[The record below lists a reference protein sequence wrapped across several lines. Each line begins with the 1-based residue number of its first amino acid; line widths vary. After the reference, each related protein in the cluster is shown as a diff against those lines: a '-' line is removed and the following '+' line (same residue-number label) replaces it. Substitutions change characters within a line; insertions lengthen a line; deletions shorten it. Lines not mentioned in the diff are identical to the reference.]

1 MCLKKG
7 ETVTNMWYM
16 GQESGFR
23 DQNVHLSGIRD
34 QASGVCRKFS
44 IVFLSDILIK
54 FFLKKLKSV
63 LHSYIDVLFNNING
77 LTSYISSY
85 IRLTR
90 LTIVVYQRFFNIL
103 EIVNKCFSR
112 RARRKRLFF
121 SSKISVETLW
131 R

>member
-1 MCLKKG
+1 MWLKKG

-23 DQNVHLSGIRD
+23 DQNVQESGFRD
-34 QASGVCRKFS
+34 QASGVCKKFS
-44 IVFLSDILIK
+44 IVFLTDILIK
-54 FFLKKLKSV
+54 FFFKKLKSV

-85 IRLTR
+85 MRLTR
-90 LTIVVYQRFFNIL
+90 LTIVIYQRFFNIL

-112 RARRKRLFF
+112 RARVKTIFF
-121 SSKISVETLW
+121 ISKIPTETL
-131 R
+131 

>member
-7 ETVTNMWYM
+7 KTVTNMWYM
-16 GQESGFR
+16 NQASGFRGQNGQESGFR
-23 DQNVHLSGIRD
+23 G
-34 QASGVCRKFS
+34 QASGVCKKFS
-44 IVFLSDILIK
+44 IVYLTDILIN
-54 FFLKKLKSV
+54 FFLKKIKSV

-90 LTIVVYQRFFNIL
+90 LTIVVYQRFLNIL

-121 SSKISVETLW
+121 YSKISVETLW